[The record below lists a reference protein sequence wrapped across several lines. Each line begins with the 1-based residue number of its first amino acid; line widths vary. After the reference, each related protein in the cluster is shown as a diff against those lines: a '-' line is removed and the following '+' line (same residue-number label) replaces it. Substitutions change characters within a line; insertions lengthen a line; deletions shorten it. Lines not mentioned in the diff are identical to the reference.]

1 MKYDVVVIGAGHAG
15 CEAAWA
21 SASLGCKTLLVT
33 MNLEAVAFLACNPS
47 IGGTAK
53 GHLVCEVDALG
64 GIMGRIADATALQI
78 RMLNVGKGAAV
89 YSLRAQTDKV
99 KYHNTMKHTLERVEN
114 ITIKQAEAISVKQTD
129 NEERKTNGN
138 CAIQVEFA
146 TGEVVIA
153 KSVVVATGVYLN
165 SRIHIGEYSAEV
177 GPSGFAASNRLTQSL
192 LDLGLEIRR
201 FKTGTPPRVNSATI
215 DFGKTIEQSGDE
227 GIQTFSALTKRP
239 IKNVVKCHLTYTN
252 PHTHEV
258 IRANLHRSPMYSGI
272 IKSTG
277 ARYCPSIED
286 KVVRFADRERHQV
299 FLEPESLSTNE
310 IYLQGISTSLPVD
323 VQEKFVHSIEGLEQA
338 SIMRSAYAIEYNC
351 INSVQLYAT
360 LEYKGMS
367 GLFFAGQINGTSGYE
382 EAAAQ
387 GLVAGINAAKH
398 ASGSPQVVFP
408 RTSSYIGVLIDDL
421 VTVGTN
427 EPYRMFTSRAEHRL
441 SLRQDNADIRL
452 TEIGRKIGLVDD
464 ERWKVFNKKL
474 SNIAKVRK
482 NLETMIPYKKVAE
495 IFEKYNE
502 PSPAGMTV
510 EQIAKRNNI
519 TLKVLQQELQL
530 FKNVPSSVLDFV
542 TTEIK
547 YAGYLDREQRRIHE
561 AKRSEETLL
570 PTNIEYAKIKGLR
583 KEAAQKLAKI
593 KPQNIAQ
600 AGRISG
606 VTPADIN
613 VLLIYIK
620 KACQRSKFALIQS

>member
-1 MKYDVVVIGAGHAG
+1 MDYDVVVIGAGHAG

-21 SASLGCKTLLVT
+21 AAGLGCKVLLVT
-33 MNLEAVAFLACNPS
+33 MNLDAVAFLACNPS

-89 YSLRAQTDKV
+89 YSLRAQADKV
-99 KYHNTMKHTLERVEN
+99 KYHTTMKHTLECVEN
-114 ITIKQAEAISVKQTD
+114 IIIKQAEAVAVNTQNDSIEV
-129 NEERKTNGN
+129 
-138 CAIQVEFA
+138 VFA
-146 TGEVVIA
+146 TGEKAAA
-153 KSVVVATGVYLN
+153 KSIVVATGVYLN
-165 SRIHIGEYSAEV
+165 SRIHIGEYSAET

-192 LDLGLEIRR
+192 VALGLEIRR
-201 FKTGTPPRVNSATI
+201 FKTGTPPRVNSSTV
-215 DFGKTIEQSGDE
+215 DFDKTVPQPGDD

-252 PHTHEV
+252 KHTHDI
-258 IRANLHRSPMYSGI
+258 IRKNLHRAPMYSGKI
-272 IKSTG
+272 ESTG

-286 KVVRFADRERHQV
+286 KVVRFSDRDRHQV

-323 VQEKFVHSIEGLEQA
+323 VQAEVVHSIAGLERA
-338 SIMRSAYAIEYNC
+338 AIMRSAYAIEYNC
-351 INSVQLYAT
+351 INSLHLFPT
-360 LEYKGMS
+360 LEYKNVS
-367 GLFFAGQINGTSGYE
+367 GLFFAGQVNGTSGYE

-398 ASGSPQVVFP
+398 ARNEAQVTFP
-408 RTSSYIGVLIDDL
+408 RTNSYIGVLIDDL

-441 SLRQDNADIRL
+441 SLRQDNADMRL
-452 TEIGRKIGLVDD
+452 TAIGREIGLVND
-464 ERWKVFNKKL
+464 ERWRVFNKKL
-474 SNIAKVRK
+474 NYIKKVQKR
-482 NLETMIPYKKVAE
+482 LETAVPYKKVTE
-495 IFEKYNE
+495 IFAKYDE
-502 PSPAGMTV
+502 PTPAGMTV
-510 EQIAKRNNI
+510 EQMLKRSNI
-519 TLKVLQQELQL
+519 TLRILSQELPD
-530 FKNVPSSVLDFV
+530 FKGIPPSILDYV
-542 TTEIK
+542 TTEVK
-547 YAGYLDREQRRIHE
+547 YAGYLEREQRRIRE

-570 PTNIEYAKIKGLR
+570 PHDIEYTKIKGLR
-583 KEAAQKLAKI
+583 NEAAQKLSRV
-593 KPQNIAQ
+593 KPQSIAQ

-613 VLLIYIK
+613 VLLIWMK
-620 KACQRSKFALIQS
+620 RQR